1 MSGDGDWGIINS
13 AFITDANGHVVTAT
27 AQQFTDALHN
37 NHGYYIKQFGSLQN
51 VHHITVQPVSWLP
64 QWLLGYTYPHN
75 VINDGV
81 MMANCNGEYCSALP
95 LAVFPTPFYETVVSG
110 IFFFVLFAFR
120 NRFKTVGSMFG
131 TYLMLNGFE
140 RFCIEKIRVNTVYN
154 IAGFRPTQ
162 AEIISTFL
170 FFTGLVIIVLA
181 KRKAVKV

>member
-1 MSGDGDWGIINS
+1 M
-13 AFITDANGHVVTAT
+13 
-27 AQQFTDALHN
+27 
-37 NHGYYIKQFGSLQN
+37 
-51 VHHITVQPVSWLP
+51 HHITVQPVSWLP